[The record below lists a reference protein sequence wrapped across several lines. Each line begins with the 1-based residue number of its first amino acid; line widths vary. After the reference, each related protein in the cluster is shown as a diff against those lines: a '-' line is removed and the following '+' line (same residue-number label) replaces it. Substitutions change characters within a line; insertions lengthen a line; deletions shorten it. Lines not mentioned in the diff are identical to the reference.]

1 LDKPT
6 PEQMKDFEEHIGWR
20 YLKEWIDERMQG
32 IKGTLLNARTIDEVK
47 DLQME
52 YETYKSIL
60 IKVKRP

>member
-1 LDKPT
+1 
-6 PEQMKDFEEHIGWR
+6 MKDFEEHIGWR